1 MVPVDLAL
9 AGLGIGAVAAL
20 AGLGLFVTYRA
31 TGVFN
36 IAFGAIA
43 TLAAYLLWQ
52 TVQVWHWPLAVAAVL
67 VVGVFC
73 PLLGVVLDVAVFRSL
88 QRRRASGAESLVAT
102 IGVFVLIVG
111 VTTLTWGL
119 EARTDAPSLVPLAR
133 CNCPVM

>member
-52 TVQVWHWPLAVAAVL
+52 AVRVWHWPLLVAAVL

-73 PLLGVVLDVAVFRSL
+73 PLLGVLLDVAVFRS
-88 QRRRASGAESLVAT
+88 
-102 IGVFVLIVG
+102 
-111 VTTLTWGL
+111 
-119 EARTDAPSLVPLAR
+119 
-133 CNCPVM
+133 